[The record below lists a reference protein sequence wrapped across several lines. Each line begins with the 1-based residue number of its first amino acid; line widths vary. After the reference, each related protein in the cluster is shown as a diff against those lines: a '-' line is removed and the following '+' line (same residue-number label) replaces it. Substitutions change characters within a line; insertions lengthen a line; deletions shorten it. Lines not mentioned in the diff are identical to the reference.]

1 VKPQRQQRLSR
12 RLKRL
17 LDICA
22 AALLLLLTLPLQALI
37 ALAIRL
43 LMGGPVRFRQ
53 ERLGL
58 NEQIFTVWKFRTMT
72 NDSSIPDDRRLTPLG
87 VWLRKTSLDE
97 LPQLLNILRG
107 EMSFVGSRPL
117 LVRYGP
123 FFRDEERRR
132 HSVVP
137 GLTGWA
143 QIHGRNHLGWDRR
156 LTLDGWYA
164 DNWSLRLD
172 AAILLRTLLYVSRR
186 QGVET
191 APSAVMDDLDVE
203 RAEEALRCV

>member
-1 VKPQRQQRLSR
+1 MNRQKQPLTRQ
-12 RLKRL
+12 LKRL
-17 LDICA
+17 LDVGA
-22 AALLLLLTLPLQALI
+22 AALLLLLTLPLQVLI
-37 ALAIRL
+37 ALAIRVS
-43 LMGGPVRFRQ
+43 MGSPMLFRQ

-72 NDSSIPDDRRLTPLG
+72 NDPSMPDDQRLTRLG

-107 EMSFVGSRPL
+107 EMSFVGPRPL

-123 FFRDEERRR
+123 FYRNDERRR
-132 HSVVP
+132 HSVIP

-143 QIHGRNHLGWDRR
+143 QIHGRNHLNWDRR
-156 LTLDGWYA
+156 LTLDVWYV
-164 DNWSLRLD
+164 DNWSLYLD
-172 AAILLRTLLYVSRR
+172 ALILLRTLLYVVRR

-191 APSAVMDDLDVE
+191 VPSAVMDDLDVE
-203 RAEEALRCV
+203 RAEASRRA

>member
-1 VKPQRQQRLSR
+1 MNPQQSQSISR

-17 LDICA
+17 SDIIGA
-22 AALLLLLTLPLQALI
+22 SLVLLVTLPLQVLI

-43 LMGGPVRFRQ
+43 TMGTPVLFRQ
-53 ERLGL
+53 ERLGF
-58 NEQIFTVWKFRTMT
+58 NEQVFTVWKFRTMS
-72 NDSSIPDDRRLTPLG
+72 NDASAPDEERLTSVG
-87 VWLRKTSLDE
+87 VWLRRASLDE
-97 LPQLLNILRG
+97 LPQLVNILRG
-107 EMSFVGSRPL
+107 EMSFVGPRPL

-132 HSVVP
+132 HRVMP

-143 QIHGRNHLGWDRR
+143 QIHGRNRLGWDRR
-156 LTLDGWYA
+156 LMLDGWYV

-172 AAILLRTLLYVSRR
+172 AEILFQTVLYVIRR
-186 QGVET
+186 HGVET

-203 RAEEALRCV
+203 RAEAVRQT